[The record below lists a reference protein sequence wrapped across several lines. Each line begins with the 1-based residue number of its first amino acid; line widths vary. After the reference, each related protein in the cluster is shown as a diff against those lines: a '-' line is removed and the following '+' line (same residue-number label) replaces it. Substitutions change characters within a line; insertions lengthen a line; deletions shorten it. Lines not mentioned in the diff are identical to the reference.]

1 MFKEA
6 NILKLKLH
14 KSTSFLLKFYYD
26 NSEVLFTLYDLLLEN
41 PIEIF
46 WYEFVHIFFG
56 YSQLIAYLFDSTVS
70 IQLIIEIYSL
80 LQFGIKFQ

>member
-70 IQLIIEIYSL
+70 IQLIIEIYSS

>member
-14 KSTSFLLKFYYD
+14 KSTSFLLKFYND

-70 IQLIIEIYSL
+70 IQIIIEIYSL

>member
-1 MFKEA
+1 MYKVT
-6 NILKLKLH
+6 NILKLKIH
-14 KSTSFLLKFYYD
+14 KSTSFLLKFYND

>member
-14 KSTSFLLKFYYD
+14 KSTSFLLKFYND

-46 WYEFVHIFFG
+46 WYEFLHIFFG

>member
-14 KSTSFLLKFYYD
+14 KSTSFLLKFYND

-70 IQLIIEIYSL
+70 IQLIIEIYSS

>member
-14 KSTSFLLKFYYD
+14 KSTSFLLKFYND

>member
-14 KSTSFLLKFYYD
+14 KSTSFLLKFYND

-80 LQFGIKFQ
+80 LQFGIKLQ

>member
-14 KSTSFLLKFYYD
+14 KSTSFLLKFYND

-70 IQLIIEIYSL
+70 IQLIIEIYSV